1 MSNSSLLAACL
12 LGSILCATTV
22 AVADDAKPTAPQATK
37 PAAPDPHCIHDTGTR
52 LPVKPGQCSG
62 VGRSYGAD
70 DISRTGRPTA
80 GGAMGLLDS
89 SVTVR

>member
-12 LGSILCATTV
+12 LGSVLCAAAV
-22 AVADDAKPTAPQATK
+22 AIADDAKPAAPPAK
-37 PAAPDPHCIHDTGTR
+37 PAAPDTHCIHDTGTR
-52 LPVKPGQCSG
+52 LPVKPGECSG

-70 DISRTGRPTA
+70 DIFRTGASNA
-80 GGAMGLLDS
+80 GGALRLLDP